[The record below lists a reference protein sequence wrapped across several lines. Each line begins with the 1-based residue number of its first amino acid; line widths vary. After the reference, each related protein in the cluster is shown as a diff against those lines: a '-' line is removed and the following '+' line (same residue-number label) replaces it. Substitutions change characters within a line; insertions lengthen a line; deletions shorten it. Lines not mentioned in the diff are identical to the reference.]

1 MLSRTYNIAICLKL
15 EKTNRLGLGLG
26 LGLGLRLTKR
36 TLHFY
41 NKCGEKRRNYC
52 PIVMIA
58 YTSIVVYILPFPD
71 QFLIL
76 MHRITIYVRS

>member
-58 YTSIVVYILPFPD
+58 YTSIVFTLFPS
-71 QFLIL
+71 QTNL
-76 MHRITIYVRS
+76 